1 VHAAGNLDLPTHTT
15 YGTQLPV
22 RGHASLTHDDL
33 LCVIGLAVVTAVLV
47 VPGGCRSRR
56 PVWRS
61 PVGAPAACE
70 ERAGETYALDADQ
83 RRRIIRCEEDRWFW
97 FVVRVGVP
105 GVAWLSEWSRKH
117 PFGAAPADDDRRCY
131 GQAGN
136 TSFFGAGMV
145 NALGT
150 LTAPESLRRGPPES
164 GRPLLTCTRLGRGL
178 QA

>member
-1 VHAAGNLDLPTHTT
+1 MHAAGNLDLPTHTT

-145 NALGT
+145 NALG
-150 LTAPESLRRGPPES
+150 A
-164 GRPLLTCTRLGRGL
+164 
-178 QA
+178 A